1 MRARALCLITLTCLA
16 WVPAGCDLLPQSTSN
31 RLLAQVAQQER
42 KWLEKD
48 IDSCRIVVSHVSSVW
63 HAQTH
68 NITVRASEVLD
79 QSASCIPAQV
89 ENGKCE
95 MQPFDAEEY
104 TVPGLF
110 GLARWL
116 AQVDDGNWTEIEFDP
131 TYGYPSGIALDR
143 PEIVDED
150 SYWGV
155 RSFEILD

>member
-1 MRARALCLITLTCLA
+1 MRARALCLITLTCLT
-16 WVPAGCDLLPQSTSN
+16 WVLAGCDLLPLSTSN

-48 IDSCRIVVSHVSSVW
+48 IDSCRIVVLHVSSVW

-79 QSASCIPAQV
+79 QSASCTPAPT
-89 ENGKCE
+89 ENVKCE
-95 MQPFDAEEY
+95 VQPFDAEEY

-110 GLARWL
+110 GLARSL
-116 AQVDDGNWTEIEFDP
+116 AQFDDGNWTEIEFDP
-131 TYGYPSGIALDR
+131 TYGYPTDISYDH
-143 PEIVDED
+143 PEILDED

-155 RSFEILD
+155 TSFEVRE